1 MMIMIEMTMM
11 MGMML
16 IADDENDVDDD
27 DDMYIQ
33 NGKKIGAD
41 HLSAQKN
48 WRKKCVNLDDKI
60 LRQKGIIHKK

>member
-41 HLSAQKN
+41 HLSAQKIGG
-48 WRKKCVNLDDKI
+48 KSA
-60 LRQKGIIHKK
+60 